1 MRHFYIT
8 LAFLAALL
16 AFSGCS
22 SKEYYKPKDVAGDW
36 PLSRTLPASIVDNAY
51 DGAVLENGEIL
62 TKKGESPVMLPQ
74 GYRFIGSSDGWIV
87 AGSIDGTLLLID
99 ENGSRTQQR
108 LELGKT
114 VAAAA
119 VQGDILAVLF
129 SSNEKALYAL
139 STQELLYKESGSAPS
154 AVDSRIANPYFLNE
168 LVLFLTLD
176 GKIDIVSSQTHKLLR
191 SMIVSSEEHFN
202 NIIYFN
208 VVDNTLFAATT
219 YRLLSLADREM
230 RASYELRDVLFNKEG
245 IWLSTKQGEV
255 IALTPSLQLKAKQK
269 FPFAHFLAMALVD
282 EKLYLLER
290 EGYLIEMDKDL
301 QNYRVYDVAMDDGFI
316 FASEHAFY
324 VDDTTIELKR

>member
-1 MRHFYIT
+1 MKHYYIT
-8 LAFLAALL
+8 LALLSALF

-22 SKEYYKPKDVAGDW
+22 SKEYYKPKEVTGDW
-36 PLSRTLPASIVDNAY
+36 PVSHTLPASIIDNAY

-62 TKKGESPVMLPQ
+62 TKKGESPVTLPE
-74 GYRFIGSSDGWIV
+74 GFRFVGSSDGWIV
-87 AGSIDGTLLLID
+87 ASTIDGTLLLID
-99 ENGSRTQQR
+99 ETGERAEQR
-108 LELGKT
+108 FELGKT
-114 VAAAA
+114 IAAAS
-119 VQGDILAVLF
+119 VQGDVVAVLF

-139 STQELLYKESGSAPS
+139 STQELLYKESGNAPS

-202 NIIYFN
+202 NVIYFN

-230 RASYELRDVLFNKEG
+230 RANYELRDVLFNREG
-245 IWLSTKQGEV
+245 VWLSTKQGEV

-282 EKLYLLER
+282 DKLYLLER
-290 EGYLIEMDKDL
+290 EGYLIEMDKEL
-301 QNYRVYDVAMDDGFI
+301 QNYRVYDVDMDDGFI